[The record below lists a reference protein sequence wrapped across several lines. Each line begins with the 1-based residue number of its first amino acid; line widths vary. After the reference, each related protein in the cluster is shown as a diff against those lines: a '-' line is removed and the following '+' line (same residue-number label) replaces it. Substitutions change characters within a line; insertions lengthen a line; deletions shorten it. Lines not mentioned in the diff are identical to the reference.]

1 MITGLKRVLNAAKR
15 SLPRP
20 RGANVATEAA
30 RLGPT
35 GLRRARARGMVRG
48 MSTPSTP
55 TPPLN
60 LVERLPKGPIDD
72 DALLEIFLEWA
83 IDRGLELY
91 PAQEQAILEIFA
103 GRHVVLNTPTGSGK
117 SLVALAMHFRSFA
130 RGRRSVYTSPIKA
143 LVTEKFFDLCHQF
156 GAAQVGMLT
165 GDASINREAGILC
178 CTAEVLAAMALSEG
192 DGASVHDVVMDEF
205 HYYGDKDRGMAW
217 QIPLL
222 TLTRTTFMLMS
233 ATLGDTDTLRADLQA
248 RTGRE
253 VALVRGVQRPVP
265 LEFSYSEE
273 VQQETLQWLIGHD
286 RAPIYV
292 VSFSQREAAELAQSL
307 TSINLCS
314 KEEKERIA
322 AAMKG
327 HRFDSPYGKDVAK
340 YLRHG
345 LGIHHAGVLP
355 KYRLLVEKLA
365 QQGLLKVISGTDTL
379 GVGINVPIRTV
390 FFTRLTKFD
399 GRKVGRLTVRDFKQ
413 IAGRAGRKGYD
424 DRGWVVCQAPEHIV
438 ENKKADRRAGDDPK
452 KLKKIKKKSAPDG
465 FVMYDEEFYRKLIES
480 PSEPLESVFKVDHGM
495 IINLLQRADTRP
507 GGGYRVL
514 IDLISRCHERAGRKS
529 RLRAEAAT
537 LFKQLRSAG
546 LVELVPREK
555 NGRKT
560 PGRDVRVST
569 DLQRDFSVYHSL
581 SLFLIHAVGRLPLD
595 PDLDYALKVCTL
607 AESIVEDPV
616 PILKRQRDK
625 VVGDRLAELKAAGVE
640 YDERMDII
648 EKLTWPM
655 PDAETVFELFDGYAR
670 VRPWV
675 RVDQLS
681 PKSIA
686 RDMFERLSTFNQY
699 IKHYGLE
706 RVEGVLLRHL
716 NQVYKVLVQTVPAD
730 LKTDAVVDLI
740 GWLRA
745 TLQRADASLLTAWRA
760 LKDGVELVPEFDE
773 DDEAAEVRDIA
784 ADGRVFRAAV
794 RAELHRLVQALAQL
808 DYDEAVFSLRPI
820 EGDEWTAERFVD
832 ALRPFYGEYD
842 AIRFDHEARNA
853 RHTLIQ
859 ELGPRRWKVRQV
871 LVDPLDD
878 NFWYLEGEIDLRGI
892 RQPEGPLIALT
903 ELRC

>member
-1 MITGLKRVLNAAKR
+1 M
-15 SLPRP
+15 SS
-20 RGANVATEAA
+20 TE
-30 RLGPT
+30 
-35 GLRRARARGMVRG
+35 
-48 MSTPSTP
+48 TPP
-55 TPPLN
+55 APLN
-60 LVERLPKGPIDD
+60 LVDRLPKGAVDD

-91 PAQEQAILEIFA
+91 PAQEQAILEVFA

-117 SLVALAMHFRSFA
+117 SLVALALHFRSFA

-165 GDASINREAGILC
+165 GDASINREASILC

-233 ATLGDTDTLRADLQA
+233 ATLGDTETLRADLHA

-273 VQQETLQWLIGHD
+273 TFQETLQWLLNHD

-292 VSFSQREAAELAQSL
+292 VSFSQREAAEVAQSL

-314 KEEKERIA
+314 KDEKERIA
-322 AAMKG
+322 AALKG
-327 HRFDSPYGKDVAK
+327 TRFDSPYGKDVAK
-340 YLRHG
+340 FLRHG
-345 LGIHHAGVLP
+345 LGVHHAGVLP

-390 FFTRLTKFD
+390 FFTRLTKYD

-424 DRGWVVCQAPEHIV
+424 DRGWVVCQAPEHII

-452 KLKKIKKKSAPDG
+452 KAKKIKKKAAPEG
-465 FVMYDEEFYRKLIES
+465 FVMWDEDFYRRLIES

-495 IINLLQRADTRP
+495 IINLLQRTDGQP

-514 IDLISRCHERAGRKS
+514 IELIARCHERAGRKS

-537 LFKQLRSAG
+537 LFKQLRAAG
-546 LVELVPREK
+546 IVELVPREAGL
-555 NGRKT
+555 GRHSGGQGQGRGG
-560 PGRDVRVST
+560 PPRGRDVRVSPE
-569 DLQRDFSVYHSL
+569 LQRDFSVYHSL
-581 SLFLIHAVGRLPLD
+581 SLFLIYAVGRLELEPAQE
-595 PDLDYALKVCTL
+595 YAHRVCTL
-607 AESIVEDPV
+607 AESIVEDPG
-616 PILKRQRDK
+616 PILQRQRDR
-625 VVGDRLAELKAAGVE
+625 VVGDKLAELKAAGVE
-640 YDERMDII
+640 YDERMEII

-655 PDAETVFELFDGYAR
+655 PDAEVVFDIFDGYHR
-670 VRPWV
+670 SRPWV
-675 RVDQLS
+675 RVEQLR
-681 PKSIA
+681 PKSIV

-699 IKHYGLE
+699 VKHYGLE
-706 RVEGVLLRHL
+706 RIEGVLLRHL

-773 DDEAAEVRDIA
+773 GDEAPEVIDVA
-784 ADGRVFRAAV
+784 ADGRTFRALV

-808 DYDEAVFSLRPI
+808 DYDEAVFSVRAVAD
-820 EGDEWTAERFVD
+820 DEWTAERFVE
-832 ALRPFYGEYD
+832 ALRPYYAEYD
-842 AIRFDHEARNA
+842 RIRFDHEARNA
-853 RHTLIQ
+853 RFTRIE
-859 ELGPRRWKVRQV
+859 ELGPRQWRVRQV

-878 NFWYLEGEIDLRGI
+878 NFWYLEGLIDLRGI